1 MARPQ
6 YETNMKLYKFS
17 LTLNLQIDIF
27 LEEIQG
33 NMGVKCPACD
43 TDNTQD
49 SQFCKNC
56 AVPLSSTEEAE
67 VTRTKTLEAT
77 QEELTTGSTFA
88 NRYQIIEEL
97 GKGGM
102 GKVYRA
108 LDKKLNEEVAL
119 KLVKPEIASDEKTVE
134 RFRNELRLARKISN
148 RNVGRMYELMEYM
161 GVHYITMEY
170 VPGQDLR
177 SLIRQTGKLN
187 AETAISIAK
196 EVCEGLSEAH
206 RLGVVHR
213 DLKPSNILI
222 DKQGDAKI
230 MDFGIARSLKSKGI
244 TGTRMIIGT
253 PEYMSPEQVDG
264 EEIDQRS
271 DIYSLGVILYEMLT
285 GRVPFDGNT
294 PLSVAY
300 KHKNKKP
307 PNPREFNTQITND
320 LSVLILK
327 CLEKDKE
334 ARYQNAGEV
343 RSQLEEIEKGLL
355 IPVIISPQKK
365 PLTSKEITVHFRL
378 NRFYIPIAL
387 FILLA
392 IGAFA
397 VWQFFLKNSAAPLSS
412 GKPIIAVL
420 PFSDLSPQ
428 KDQEYFCDGMTDEII
443 TKLSRLQGWKV
454 MNKTSVMQ
462 YKDTEKNIKDIGREL
477 GVTSVLEGSI
487 RKEENDI
494 RITTQLINVEDGFH
508 LWSEIYDRKLDRIFA
523 IQNDI
528 AENIVSALKQKLTP
542 EEKERLQKKTT
553 ENIEAY
559 NLYLQGRYYWGKRT
573 REAMP
578 KSVEQFRQAIEIDP
592 NYALAYSGLADC
604 YIAGG
609 GRHLDLSAKEA
620 YANAREAAQKALE
633 LDETLAEA
641 HNSLAGVLTS
651 YFWYWE
657 RAEDAFVRAIELN
670 PSYATARIWYA
681 EHLYSIGR
689 HDVSIQQARLAL
701 ELDPLSSMISTAL
714 GVSLYFAGEYDQAIQ
729 QYQRTLEVAPNFQ
742 RAIYWLGFGYLKKER
757 YREAIGQFE
766 RVFNLSADSVDLAAL
781 GYAYAIAGQ
790 TNEAEEVLRQLEA
803 MSNQRYVSPVDMA
816 MLHVG
821 LDNNDQA
828 MEYLE
833 IAYEEHA
840 DRMSWIKVN
849 PVFDPL
855 RSDPRFQALLQRM
868 NFPEL

>member
-1 MARPQ
+1 MR
-6 YETNMKLYKFS
+6 
-17 LTLNLQIDIF
+17 
-27 LEEIQG
+27 
-33 NMGVKCPACD
+33 VKCPDCG

-56 AVPLSSTEEAE
+56 AAPLPSEEETEI
-67 VTRTKTLEAT
+67 TRTKILDATL
-77 QEELTTGSTFA
+77 EELTTGSTFA

-119 KLVKPEIASDEKTVE
+119 KLLKPEIASDEKTVE
-134 RFRNELRLARKISN
+134 RFRNELRLARKISH
-148 RNVGRMYELMEYM
+148 RNVGRMYELMEYL

-170 VPGQDLR
+170 IPGQDLR
-177 SLIRQTGKLN
+177 SLIRQTGKLT
-187 AETAISIAK
+187 AETAVSIAK
-196 EVCEGLSEAH
+196 EVCEGLAEAH

-230 MDFGIARSLKSKGI
+230 LDFGIARSLKSKGF
-244 TGTRMIIGT
+244 TGTRMMIGT
-253 PEYMSPEQVDG
+253 PEYMSPEQVDD
-264 EEIDQRS
+264 EDIDHRS

-285 GRVPFDGNT
+285 GRVPFDGDT

-300 KHKNKKP
+300 KHKNKTP
-307 PNPREFNTQITND
+307 PNPREFNTQITDELN
-320 LSVLILK
+320 VLILK

-334 ARYQNAGEV
+334 ARYQSAGEV
-343 RSQLEEIEKGLL
+343 RSQLEEIDKSLL

-365 PLTSKEITVHFRL
+365 PPTSKEITVQFRL
-378 NRFYIPIAL
+378 KKFFIPIAV
-387 FILLA
+387 IIVLA
-392 IGAFA
+392 IGAIA
-397 VWQFFLKNSAAPLSS
+397 VWQLFLKKSAAPLSS
-412 GKPIIAVL
+412 GKPIIGVL

-462 YKDTEKNIKDIGREL
+462 YKDTDKNIKDIGREL
-477 GVTSVLEGSI
+477 GVTSILEGSI
-487 RKEENDI
+487 RKEEDDI
-494 RITTQLINVEDGFH
+494 RLTAQLINVEDGFH

-528 AENIVSALKQKLTP
+528 AENIVNALKQKLTP
-542 EEKERLQKKTT
+542 EEKQRLQKKTT
-553 ENIEAY
+553 ENLEAY
-559 NLYLQGRYYWGKRT
+559 NLYLQGRYFWGQRT
-573 REAMP
+573 KDAMQ
-578 KSVEQFRQAIEIDP
+578 KSVELFHQAIEIDQ

-609 GRHLDLSAKEA
+609 GRHLDLSAEEA
-620 YANAREAAQKALE
+620 YAKAREMAEKALE
-633 LDETLAEA
+633 LDDTLAEA
-641 HNSLAGVLTS
+641 HTSLAGVLTS

-657 RAEDAFVRAIELN
+657 LAENSFIRAVELN
-670 PSYATARIWYA
+670 PSYATARSWYA
-681 EHLYSIGR
+681 EHLWSIGR
-689 HDVSIQQARLAL
+689 HEVSIQQAKLAL
-701 ELDPLSSMISTAL
+701 ELDPLSSMISTVL

-729 QYQRTLEVAPNFQ
+729 QYQRTLEIDPDFQ
-742 RAIYWLGFGYLKKER
+742 RAINWLGFSYVQKEM
-757 YREAIGQFE
+757 YREAIEQFQL
-766 RVFNLSADSVDLAAL
+766 VLNLSGGDSVDLAAL
-781 GYAYAIAGQ
+781 GYVYAIAGQ
-790 TNEAEEVLRQLEA
+790 RNEAEEVLRQLESL
-803 MSNQRYVSPVDMA
+803 SNQRYVSPVDMA
-816 MLHVG
+816 MLHIG
-821 LDNNDQA
+821 LDDKKQA
-828 MEYLE
+828 IEYLE
-833 IAYEEHA
+833 KAYGEHA

-868 NFPEL
+868 NFPE